1 MGLNHSVGTLLYQTS
16 LQSYTFPTIRQSHS
30 SFSLASGRLIEKS
43 AENVLEGSIKPE
55 NKCQKFGIIK
65 LIVVM
70 MNFYF

>member
-1 MGLNHSVGTLLYQTS
+1 MGLNQGASILLYQML
-16 LQSYTFPTIRQSHS
+16 LQSYTFLTIRQSHS

-43 AENVLEGSIKPE
+43 AENVFEGSINPE
-55 NKCQKFGIIK
+55 NKCQKFGILK